1 MGISFTINVLDL
13 IKRIWDYVKIL
24 IDDLEENPIPAS
36 VDPTPSEEEIR
47 EKQRNNLEEQIRILS
62 SKNKN
67 LHPLAIRDFERM
79 AANPDVNQELKQY
92 ICDTLCQYLSKHPDS
107 RPAFNA
113 LFKKEHVFVAM
124 EKEIKGAKFIKLKLS
139 SSHTIENV
147 NFLNC
152 EFHDCHF
159 HNIHFRN
166 FNMHGGVICKCYF
179 KDEIKFSDSFFKD
192 VRIDN
197 SYFRHAIFS
206 NLAVREGKMFSSVFL
221 RSELRGVSFIDVEM
235 ENITFQLCN
244 FKMEDFCRCLMN
256 KVYFEF
262 SHSKQKELDMM
273 MEYFIHT
280 GYHPCVDRSSM
291 TLIV

>member
-1 MGISFTINVLDL
+1 MGISFAINVLDL
-13 IKRIWDYVKIL
+13 AKGIWNFIKNNKK
-24 IDDLEENPIPAS
+24 EEKPSPTPIVPM
-36 VDPTPSEEEIR
+36 PSEEEMRQEFRKRI
-47 EKQRNNLEEQIRILS
+47 EEQIKILS
-62 SKNKN
+62 GKNKT
-67 LHPLAIRDFERM
+67 LHSLAIRELERI
-79 AANPDVNQELKQY
+79 AENPDMNQELKQY
-92 ICDTLCQYLSKHPDS
+92 ICESFCQYLSKHPDS
-107 RPAFNA
+107 RPAFDA
-113 LFKKEHVFVAM
+113 LFKRDRIFVAM

-166 FNMHGGVICKCYF
+166 FNMHGGVIRKSDF

-206 NLAVREGKMFSSVFL
+206 NLAVREGKMFSSVIL

-235 ENITFQLCN
+235 ENMAFQLCK
-244 FKMEDFCRCLMN
+244 FKMEDFSRCLMN

-262 SHSKQKELDMM
+262 RHSEQKELELML
-273 MEYFIHT
+273 EYLIHM
-280 GYHPCVDRSSM
+280 GYHPCVERGSM